1 MKIQKV
7 YDIMIER
14 FIMKTNL
21 KVIKFTT
28 ILSLILFI
36 ITFLI
41 CLNISFEWFDIKW
54 MSNNFLLVVFSGAF
68 ASILVVL
75 VCEVQK
81 YLINKHD
88 TEDKMFDCCLEILAR
103 FVSAKTSLIQAKQT
117 KQQLSD
123 GLLSALHQYGQHH
136 MNIFLKI
143 DYSTFCKKNKLFISK
158 EKYISELVNKVEPA
172 LRDCLFLD
180 IAINESRIQNLQSY
194 KTADPVFA
202 EGNVLGVINILINK
216 FEECIM
222 ATAEFLQEIDY
233 SGRFKFKERFSS
245 VQNSKNFFDIESVE
259 EFINRNH

>member
-14 FIMKTNL
+14 LIMKTNL

-68 ASILVVL
+68 ASMLVVL

-81 YLINKHD
+81 YFINKHD

-123 GLLSALHQYGQHH
+123 GLLSALHQYGQYH

-143 DYSTFCKKNKLFISK
+143 DYSTFCKENKLFISK

-202 EGNVLGVINILINK
+202 EGNVLDVINILINK

-245 VQNSKNFFDIESVE
+245 VQNSKNFFDIE
-259 EFINRNH
+259 